1 MPRRDDLHT
10 ILLLGSGPIVIGQGC
25 EFDYSGT
32 QAVRALREEGY
43 RVVLVNSNPATIMT
57 DPELADRTYIEP
69 ITPEWVERIIEKER
83 PDALLPTMGG
93 QTALNVALR
102 LYDDGVLDR
111 HGVELIG
118 ADARAIR
125 MAEDREEFAEAM
137 QRIGLAVPTG
147 GFARSVEQAI
157 EIVEATGY
165 PAIIRPSFTLGG
177 SGGGIA
183 YNSDEFAE
191 AVRHGLD
198 LSPIHEVLID
208 RSVIGWK
215 EFELEV
221 VRDGADNVIVVCS
234 IENVDPM
241 GVHTGDSITVA
252 PAQTLSDVEYQKMRD
267 AAIAIIREIGVE
279 AGGCNVQ
286 FALNPLDGEMLVV
299 EMNPRVSR
307 SSALASKATGFPIAR
322 VGAKLA
328 VGYTLDELPNDIT
341 KTTPASFEPVL
352 DYVVAKFPRF
362 AFEKFPAEDDT
373 LGVQMKAV
381 GETMAIGRTF
391 KQAWQKG
398 IRGLE
403 VDRDGWHV
411 GAELRDDGLADDSLD
426 ALRAALR
433 RPTPARPFQ
442 IKRALVAGMSV
453 DEIHELTWIDPWF
466 LEQLL
471 ELVVAEKRFAVE
483 WEGAFER
490 EGAAD
495 AAREASLRS
504 GEAASAR
511 EGSAGSMREGSKASG
526 GAVPGARSAPPRGNA
541 APPAGEAALPG
552 ERQRAA
558 SLLTMKRLGFSDS
571 QLARLAGTDE
581 RALRELRWSL
591 GIRPTYHMVDTCAGE
606 FPAATP
612 YLYSSYEAESEAPPS
627 DRRKI
632 VVLGSGPNRIGQGIE
647 FDYCC
652 VQAALALRDD
662 GFETIMINS
671 NPETV
676 STDFDISDKLYF
688 EPLTVEDVLEI
699 IDREQPEGVIVQLG
713 GQTPLGLAG
722 PLAALGVPILGTT
735 VEAIDRAEDRDRFA
749 ALCAEIGATVPPN
762 GMATSVDE
770 AAAVAARIGYP
781 VLLRPSYVIGGRA
794 MEIVYDEPS
803 LRSYFATAA
812 RAAPGRPVLIDR
824 FLEDAFEADVD
835 AISDGRDVVVA
846 GVMQHIEDA
855 GVHSGDSACVL
866 PPYLLK
872 DAEIAEIRRLT
883 RRFASALGVV
893 GLINVQFAI
902 RNGIVYVLEVNPRA
916 SRTVPFVSKA
926 CGFALARAAARVMAG
941 RSLHDAGLPILAD
954 PDSDL
959 ASALGRAVAVK
970 EAVFPFNKFNVDIL
984 LGPEMRSTGE
994 VMGLDES
1001 FGMAFAKSQ
1010 IAAGMELPIEGVVAV
1025 TVNQA
1030 DKPTVTPIMRR
1041 FHELG
1046 FRILATD
1053 GTCRYL
1059 RSRGVPAERI
1069 FKVGEGRPDLV
1080 DRMISGEISFLIN
1093 TPLGKKSQYDDYAM
1107 RRAAIVHRIPY
1118 CTTMSAA
1125 SAACDAVIALRS
1137 RRRTV
1142 VSLQERAGLVETEP
1156 LSGSAAR

>member
-57 DPELADRTYIEP
+57 DPDLADRTYIEP

-102 LYDDGVLDR
+102 LYDDGTLEKY
-111 HGVELIG
+111 GVELIG

-137 QRIGLAVPTG
+137 ARIGLAVPTG
-147 GFARSVEQAI
+147 GFARSVDEAFA
-157 EIVEATGY
+157 IVENTGY

-177 SGGGIA
+177 TGGGIA
-183 YNSDEFAE
+183 YNRDEFAE
-191 AVRHGLD
+191 SVRRGIEQ
-198 LSPIHEVLID
+198 SPVGEVLID

-221 VRDGADNVIVVCS
+221 VRDGKDNVIIVCS
-234 IENVDPM
+234 IENFDPM

-267 AAIAIIREIGVE
+267 AAISIIREIGVE

-352 DYVVAKFPRF
+352 DYVVTKFPRF

-398 IRGLE
+398 LRGLE
-403 VDRDGWHV
+403 VDRAGWDI
-411 GAELRDDGLADDSLD
+411 GRDLKDDGLADDGAD
-426 ALRAALR
+426 TLRAALR
-433 RPTPARPFQ
+433 RPTPNRAFQ
-442 IKRALVAGMSV
+442 IKRAFLAGMSV
-453 DEIHELTWIDPWF
+453 DEVHELTRIDPWF
-466 LEQLL
+466 LEQLD
-471 ELVVAEKRFAVE
+471 ELVEA
-483 WEGAFER
+483 ER
-490 EGAAD
+490 EFAGAP
-495 AAREASLRS
+495 RERSQLLR
-504 GEAASAR
+504 
-511 EGSAGSMREGSKASG
+511 
-526 GAVPGARSAPPRGNA
+526 
-541 APPAGEAALPG
+541 
-552 ERQRAA
+552 
-558 SLLTMKRLGFSDS
+558 MKRLGFSDA
-571 QLARLAGTDE
+571 QLARIAGTTE
-581 RALRELRWSL
+581 PELRAERWRL
-591 GIRPTYHMVDTCAGE
+591 GVRPTYHMVDTCAGE

-612 YLYSSYEAESEAPPS
+612 YLYSSYEHESEAPPS
-627 DRRKI
+627 GNRKI

-652 VQAALALRDD
+652 VQAALALRED
-662 GFETIMINS
+662 GFETIMVNS

-688 EPLTVEDVLEI
+688 EPLTLEDVYEI
-699 IDREQPEGVIVQLG
+699 IDREKPEGVIVQLG
-713 GQTPLGLAG
+713 GQTPLKLAG
-722 PLAALGVPILGTT
+722 PLAELGVPILGTT
-735 VEAIDRAEDRDRFA
+735 VDAIDRAEDRDRFA
-749 ALCAEIGATVPPN
+749 ALCREIGANVPPN
-762 GMATSVDE
+762 GMAESVDE
-770 AAAVAARIGYP
+770 AAGIAERIGYP

-794 MEIVYDEPS
+794 MEIVYDEES
-803 LRSYFATAA
+803 LRHYFAVAA
-812 RAAPGRPVLIDR
+812 RAMPGRPVLIDR

-835 AISDGRDVVVA
+835 AISDGTTVVVA

-872 DAEIAEIRRLT
+872 DAEIDEIRRLA
-883 RRFASALGVV
+883 RRFAQELGVV

-902 RNGIVYVLEVNPRA
+902 RNGTVYVLEVNPRA
-916 SRTVPFVSKA
+916 SRTVPFVAKA
-926 CGFALARAAARVMAG
+926 CGFGLARAAARVMAG
-941 RSLHDAGLPILAD
+941 RSLGDAGLPELTD
-954 PDSDL
+954 PNGDL
-959 ASALGRAVAVK
+959 ASSLGRAVAVK

-1010 IAAGMELPIEGVVAV
+1010 IAAGMELPTEGTVAV
-1025 TVNQA
+1025 TVNNA

-1041 FHELG
+1041 YHELG
-1046 FRILATD
+1046 FRILATE
-1053 GTCRYL
+1053 GTARYL
-1059 RSRGVPAERI
+1059 RSRGIPAERI
-1069 FKVGEGRPDLV
+1069 FKVGEGRPNLV
-1080 DRMISGEISFLIN
+1080 DGIISKEISFLIN
-1093 TPLGKKSQYDDYAM
+1093 TPLGKKSQYDDYAL
-1107 RRAAIVHRIPY
+1107 RRAAIAHKLPY
-1118 CTTMSAA
+1118 CTTLSAA

-1137 RRRTV
+1137 RKRTV
-1142 VSLQERAGLVETEP
+1142 TSLQERFGIVEQLGAP
-1156 LSGSAAR
+1156 VA